1 MAYTHAATQTNTT
14 FAPIHADFYTVPSHA
29 TPAPPSI
36 IMLFISIIYILLGAL
51 LIDFLN
57 RGGELLVPMQAIYPF
72 DDNNDDDDDVDND
85 DDDSDDDDEEN
96 KGRYLPPSQYKT
108 LATGKWRKN
117 EARFQ
122 KLKSYFHP
130 DDDKMFELLSHE
142 DEAIGQGTSA
152 FELFKRAYGI
162 ENTVGATIGSH
173 FMAFI
178 AGRGSTQI
186 VVFDSDGTMKHC
198 DMLDVGIPK
207 NESTVDQM
215 NRQSCY
221 NQVINDIAQQFEITH
236 VMFCDSMFHLIKNTD
251 APVVKDG
258 TELPQLEDIPTM
270 EAFIPYY
277 GFGEAIKNARA
288 LVIRNV
294 KMPKRN
300 SGGDEGDVFESPMY
314 KTSFISGYD
323 PVIDLGTGKMAL
335 VDGETGQQ
343 IINVDIGD
351 WENDDNALE
360 LIAELIANQES

>member
-1 MAYTHAATQTNTT
+1 MAYTHASTQTNTT
-14 FAPIHADFYTVPSHA
+14 HAPIHADFYHIHGTPALDVV
-29 TPAPPSI
+29 PAPPAIIIFSI
-36 IMLFISIIYILLGAL
+36 TLLYILIGTA

-57 RGGELLVPMQAIYPF
+57 RGGNLMFPRQEIAEE
-72 DDNNDDDDDVDND
+72 
-85 DDDSDDDDEEN
+85 SSDDEEN
-96 KGRYLPPSQYKT
+96 TEEEERDARRYLPPPQYKT

-186 VVFDSDGTMKHC
+186 IVFDAYGDVVQC

-236 VMFCDSMFHLIKNTD
+236 AMFCDSMFHLIKNTD

-323 PVIDLGTGKMAL
+323 PMIDLGTGKMAL

-343 IINVDIGD
+343 IINVDIDD
-351 WENDDNALE
+351 WENDDDALE